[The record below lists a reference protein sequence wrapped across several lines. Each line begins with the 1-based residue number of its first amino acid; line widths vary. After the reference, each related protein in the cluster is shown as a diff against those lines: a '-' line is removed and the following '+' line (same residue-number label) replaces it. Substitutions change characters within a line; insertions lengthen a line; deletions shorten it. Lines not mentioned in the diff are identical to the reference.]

1 MTDKWVELRVHG
13 VSGAPPESL
22 LDRPHVRQI
31 DGDDKSRFFRAV
43 DANDHVLDA
52 DDGHAVEGFHWGRY
66 TSGSWRQAFWVGLLP
81 FGLINTAAFMLPSP
95 HSAGEASDRP
105 AKFFRMLALAMLRFL
120 ALLLTLVFS
129 FAISLTLIYIVGARW
144 ATRSSVVPHWLQPA
158 VPSVAVVVCALVIV
172 VLGGASLLARAMG
185 RRAGTAGLNQ
195 ALRATPSAAPAP
207 TEKSA
212 GDGGKNTT
220 PFAAADFYTGDTD
233 TPTLRGLHVA
243 AGLAVPAIA
252 GLSFADKGFVRAGV
266 LLGIVLVVTV
276 LLGDPER
283 SATTAQDGEPDTW
296 VGVWHKMAKAISGLA
311 VLAGFVLVGLAAH
324 AVYDTARTDAE
335 AHDALDRY
343 VRAGFANR
351 YDNFDALARYLL
363 YGGFAGLF
371 LLAVAVI
378 GLSFATRK
386 ARASSGFESYF
397 RPYSKGMTAL
407 PVAALAVFLGVG
419 FSAALPSG
427 TATILNERGGKPK
440 AQLGITEMLDRVA
453 YAWGLAMVPILLIAL
468 FLLVQRVRSAKA
480 IAEHALIGYPKDSDF
495 PKDRLNSW
503 RKALAGAVWAA
514 RVKNGTE
521 AILWTWV
528 SAATLLSAA
537 LVLELMWTKKDKP
550 WWALD
555 FLSRQPSDG
564 HWALLI
570 TQLGTWVLLGL
581 ILGLVTLAR
590 GAFRDASTRRGVNIV
605 WDVIAFWP
613 HAVHPFI
620 PTPYSQKAVGDLTE
634 RIRHHAAANEPEGRS
649 VVVCGHSQGSLVSF
663 AALSLLSDEEC
674 AHVGLLTFGSQLRVI
689 FSRAFPLYIN
699 SDAVTYMYGRLGG
712 AWVNLYRDTDPLAGP
727 VLSWNHQG
735 EGDDARSGHFPQ
747 PWEGDR
753 ADPTVGRYLT
763 RRSGDDWRLVD
774 PPPRVAPLQTAPVN
788 LLYGHSNYWTN
799 PEWKTAVDEVQ
810 GR

>member
-1 MTDKWVELRVHG
+1 MTNEWVELRVHG

-22 LDRPHVRQI
+22 LDRPHVRQV

-95 HSAGEASDRP
+95 HSAGGSSDRV
-105 AKFFRMLALAMLRFL
+105 ARFFRVLALTMLRFL
-120 ALLLTLVFS
+120 AMLLTLVFS
-129 FAISLTLIYIVGARW
+129 FSTSLTLVYIVGARW

-158 VPSVAVVVCALVIV
+158 VPSVAVVLSALVIV
-172 VLGGASLLARAMG
+172 VVGGASLIARALG

-195 ALRATPSAAPAP
+195 ALRATPSTAPAP
-207 TEKSA
+207 SKESA
-212 GDGGKNTT
+212 GDEGKNTT

-243 AGLAVPAIA
+243 AGLAVPAIT
-252 GLSFADKGFVRAGV
+252 GLSFAGKGFVREGV
-266 LLGIVLVVTV
+266 LLGVILAVTV

-283 SATTAQDGEPDTW
+283 SATTALDGEPDTW
-296 VGVWHKMAKAISGLA
+296 VGVWHKMAKAISGLT
-311 VLAGFVLVGLAAH
+311 VIAGVVLVGLAAR
-324 AVYDTARTDAE
+324 AVYDTARTDSE
-335 AHDALDRY
+335 SHDALDRY
-343 VRAGFANR
+343 VRPGFANR

-363 YGGFAGLF
+363 YGGFVGLT
-371 LLAVAVI
+371 LLAAAVI
-378 GLSFATRK
+378 GLAYATRK
-386 ARASSGFESYF
+386 ARASSGFEASS

-419 FSAALPSG
+419 FSAAIPSG

-453 YAWGLAMVPILLIAL
+453 YAWGLAIVPIVLIAL
-468 FLLVQRVRSAKA
+468 FLVAQRIRSRKA
-480 IAEHALIGYPKDSDF
+480 TAEHALIGYPEGSDF
-495 PKDRLNSW
+495 PEDRLKSW

-514 RVKNGTE
+514 RVKNGIE
-521 AILWTWV
+521 AMLWTWV
-528 SAATLLSAA
+528 GVATLLSAA
-537 LVLELMWTKKDKP
+537 LVLELIWKKKDKP
-550 WWALD
+550 WWAFE
-555 FLSRQPSDG
+555 FLSRQPADG

-620 PTPYSQKAVGDLTE
+620 PTPYSQRAVGDLTE
-634 RIRHHAAANEPEGRS
+634 RIRHHAAVPEPDGRG

-663 AALSLLSDEEC
+663 AAISLLSDEEC
-674 AHVGLLTFGSQLRVI
+674 ANVGLLTFGSQLRVI
-689 FSRAFPLYIN
+689 FSRAFPLYVN
-699 SDAVTYMYGRLGG
+699 ADAITYMYGRLGG

-727 VLSWNHQG
+727 VLSWNHRG
-735 EGDDARSGHFPQ
+735 EGKDARSGHFPQ
-747 PWEGDR
+747 PWEGER
-753 ADPTVGRYLT
+753 PDPTVGAYRT

-774 PPPRVAPLQTAPVN
+774 PVPRVAPLQKAPVD
-788 LLYGHSNYWTN
+788 LLLGHGSYWTN
-799 PEWKTAVDEVQ
+799 PEWQTAIDEVQ